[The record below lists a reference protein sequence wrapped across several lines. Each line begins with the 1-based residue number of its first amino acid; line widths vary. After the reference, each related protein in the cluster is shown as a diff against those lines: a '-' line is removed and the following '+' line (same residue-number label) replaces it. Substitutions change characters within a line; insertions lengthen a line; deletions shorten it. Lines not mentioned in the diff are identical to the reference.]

1 MHAEGTL
8 TAHRL
13 TPTAEQTEFQRVVRS
28 FLQARSPSAAVR
40 RLMDSDIGYDADVW
54 RDMAAQLSLQSLLVP
69 DADESGAS
77 WLTLALVMEEMGR
90 ALLAS
95 PFLPSAVL
103 ATSALLAL
111 RGTEAADELL
121 PLLTNGSC
129 VGTVAHLEVSVR
141 PGVQSAVTTADQSG
155 DRWTLTGAKDCVLA
169 GAQADVL
176 LVTARTST
184 GGGLFLV
191 EAGAPRLD
199 CVPLS
204 TLDVGRR
211 QARVFFH
218 GTPCRIVG
226 SNGAV
231 DGVLARVLDSAA
243 LAVAAEQLGIAA
255 RCLEV
260 SVDYA
265 GVRHQFGRPI
275 GSFQAIKH
283 RCADMLVDV
292 ESARSALYQGTR
304 LAAGGDA
311 GLRVGASLAKAFCS
325 EASCRVAAAAIQV
338 HGGIGYTWEHDLH
351 LYYRRAFADAL
362 LFGDAVHHRER
373 IASAVGM

>member
-1 MHAEGTL
+1 
-8 TAHRL
+8 
-13 TPTAEQTEFQRVVRS
+13 
-28 FLQARSPSAAVR
+28 
-40 RLMDSDIGYDADVW
+40 
-54 RDMAAQLSLQSLLVP
+54 
-69 DADESGAS
+69 
-77 WLTLALVMEEMGR
+77 
-90 ALLAS
+90 
-95 PFLPSAVL
+95 
-103 ATSALLAL
+103 
-111 RGTEAADELL
+111 
-121 PLLTNGSC
+121 
-129 VGTVAHLEVSVR
+129 
-141 PGVQSAVTTADQSG
+141 
-155 DRWTLTGAKDCVLA
+155 WTLTGAKDCVLA

-176 LVTARTST
+176 LVTARASS
-184 GGGLFLV
+184 GSGLFLV
-191 EAGAPRLD
+191 DAGAPGMH

-204 TLDVGRR
+204 TLDIGRR
-211 QARVFFH
+211 QARVVFH
-218 GTPCRIVG
+218 ETPCRIVG
-226 SNGAV
+226 SSEVGE
-231 DGVLARVLDSAA
+231 GLIARVLDSAA

-255 RCLEV
+255 RCLEL

-265 GVRHQFGRPI
+265 GARHQFGRPI

-292 ESARSALYQGTR
+292 ESARSVLYQAAR
-304 LAAGGDA
+304 LAAGGVD